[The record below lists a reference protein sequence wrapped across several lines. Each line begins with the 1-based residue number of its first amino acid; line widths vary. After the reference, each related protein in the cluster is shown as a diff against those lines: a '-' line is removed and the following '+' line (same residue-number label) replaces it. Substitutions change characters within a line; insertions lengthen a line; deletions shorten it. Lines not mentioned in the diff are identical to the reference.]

1 MRKATLTMII
11 FLITGMTALQAQ
23 SNGMHALGLRFGGGD
38 GVGTEISY
46 QQFIGGPNR
55 LEFDLGI
62 YDDGWNDG
70 FKLTVLYQWMH
81 PLADGFEWYVGA
93 GGGVGSRDID
103 NDYPHYDDDDD
114 EGIFIDFDAVLGI
127 EYVFP
132 IPLQLS
138 LDLRP
143 EIGLI
148 NDDFDMGFGFGVRY
162 VF

>member
-1 MRKATLTMII
+1 MLAMVV
-11 FLITGMTALQAQ
+11 GMVVFMSISAQAQ
-23 SNGMHALGLRFGGGD
+23 SGGTHAIGLRFGGGD

-46 QQFIGGPNR
+46 QQYVGGPNR

-70 FKLTVLYQWMH
+70 FKLTILYNWVH
-81 PLADGFEWYVGA
+81 PLADGFYWYAGV

-103 NDYPHYDDDDD
+103 NDHPWDEDDD
-114 EGIFIDFDAVLGI
+114 EGVFLDADAVLGI
-127 EYVFP
+127 EYNFP